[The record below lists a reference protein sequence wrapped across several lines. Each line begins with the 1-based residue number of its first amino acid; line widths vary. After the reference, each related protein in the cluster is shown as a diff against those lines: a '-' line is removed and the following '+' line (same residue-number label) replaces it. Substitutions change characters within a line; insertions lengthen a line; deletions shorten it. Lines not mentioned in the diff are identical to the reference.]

1 MTEKQKRRGA
11 SISQYE
17 PLVTPQ
23 KWTGDEQRFAQRL
36 TQLMDQ
42 LFEKQSSL
50 QRRLTALEKQLEK
63 EKANG

>member
-23 KWTGDEQRFAQRL
+23 KWTGDEQRFALRL

-50 QRRLTALEKQLEK
+50 QRRLTALEKHLEK